1 MNEYI
6 NKKETK
12 KAFIDIKVIMN
23 EYINKKRNKESLKNI

>member
-12 KAFIDIKVIMN
+12 KAFINIKVIMN
-23 EYINKKRNKESLKNI
+23 EYINKKKKQRKHL